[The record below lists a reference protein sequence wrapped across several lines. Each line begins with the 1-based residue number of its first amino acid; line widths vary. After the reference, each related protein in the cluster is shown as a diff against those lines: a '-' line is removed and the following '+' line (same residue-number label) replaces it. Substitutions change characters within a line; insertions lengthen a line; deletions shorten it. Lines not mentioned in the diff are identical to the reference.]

1 MARSYQK
8 NILRTFKGSRSR
20 FVAIFAIVALGVGFL
35 AGLLSTTPDMED
47 SMEDYLDA
55 GNLFDLRVVSTLGL
69 TDDDVQALRQVEGVG
84 EVQPAYSADLLI
96 QDASVELVGR
106 VHSLTDDP
114 EGADVINRLT
124 LTEGRWPQADN
135 ECVVEEGIS
144 TLNKE
149 FAIGDTLVVDPENE
163 DLEDT
168 LSQTEFTIVG
178 KVHNTYYF
186 SYEREPASVG
196 SGAVDIVLYVKPDAF
211 AYDSYT
217 ELYLTVDGA
226 AQLASLEDEYT
237 DLVSTVA
244 DRIESMEDVRCEAR
258 YTQVVSDAQAEIDDA
273 WQEYY
278 DGKAEADE
286 ELADAARELE
296 DGRKELSDGEQE
308 YQDGE
313 QEYSDG
319 LAEVQEN
326 EQKIADGEVQLADGL
341 RELQEKQAEYDN
353 AVTKL
358 ADGEKQLADGKAQ
371 LDAAQKKYD
380 DGLAQYQAGLAQF
393 EDGKRQYDAGV
404 AAYEEGVRQFE
415 QLKLLNQAQ
424 NGLTVGIQTI
434 LDLGYAG
441 NEEEARALFSDE
453 SLAETGEAIDQL
465 NQLAQLRTQEKEAR
479 QTYESALAAAG
490 EDSDTEQ
497 DPESLPDSTRQG
509 DTGATGAELDDAG
522 AEELAD
528 ETVELADGENAQDE
542 TGQEKTAL
550 DADNAGTAAEEPPIE
565 PETVGAEAS
574 EPDGNVQTEP
584 ETHDEVDDIQAASTA
599 AGTPAG
605 EQPASEVTPETD
617 PTEPDLL
624 EEQQPSVTA
633 GEKETAVGEGVQPEA
648 KAHAAPLTTDGDT
661 ELPDVET
668 AKKAWDEA
676 RNAWLVALK
685 EAAKTYFG
693 FDLDIENPLLVN
705 FAEQIADEKIA
716 ELPDMQQQYEQLK
729 QLNTAQH
736 GLETGVQAILDAGYA
751 ASEEEAYALFSDE
764 AIAATEAEL
773 EEGRIELEENAALLD
788 ATEQQLADAKK
799 ELDAGKAQLDSGWEQ
814 YNTQGAAFYE
824 GKRQLEDGKRQLDD
838 GWATLTD
845 KQVELNDAKQQIADA
860 YAELADARAELDD
873 ARQTIAENRQKLA
886 DGEIEYADAKAEA
899 EQELADARAE
909 IEDAQAKVDEIEY
922 PSWYVWDRDD
932 NVSFSSFRGNV
943 SKVEAL
949 SGVFPIFFFLVAA
962 LVVSTTMTRMVEE
975 ERLQI
980 GTMKAL
986 GYSNHDIMRKYILYA
1001 MTAAV
1006 SGALVGLAVGFTVF
1020 PSVIWYAY
1028 AMMYYVPEFHAVW
1041 RWNYAIFSS
1050 GLLIGSALLVTW
1062 TACRNSLK
1070 ETPADLMRPRAPQAG
1085 KRIFLEYIR
1094 PLWKHLSF
1102 TQKVTCRNLFRYKKR
1117 FWMTV
1122 IGVAGCTAL
1131 LVTGFGISDSING
1144 IIVKQYR
1151 DVDHYD
1157 LMTAVTDAE
1166 DTQQGEIH
1174 DYLFGDEAFPASLA
1188 TLTEKTTQELPD
1200 GSSAEVY
1207 MMVPQNVEEFSQ
1219 FYDLHERISRKAT
1232 PLGETGIVMTE
1243 KLAELMDAKTGDTVT
1258 LVNADGEEA
1267 AFTISGICENY
1278 VSNYVYLSADT
1289 YTQAFGEEPQ
1299 WNVILSRMTDTS
1311 QASRDAVSAMLLG
1324 MEDVAS
1330 VTFTVDTTTSVL
1342 NMLNSINAVVVMIVI
1357 CAAVLALVVLYNLT
1371 NINIAERVKEIATIK
1386 VLGFYDREVSA
1397 YVMRESIALTIIGAL
1412 FGLVGGIALHRFV
1425 IYTVEVD
1432 AVMFGRTI
1440 DFSSFVYALGLT
1452 ILFSLAVNLYMGR
1465 KLKKIS
1471 MVESMKAP
1479 E

>member
-47 SMEDYLDA
+47 SMEEYLDA

-69 TDDDVQALRQVEGVG
+69 TDDDVQALRGVEGVDK
-84 EVQPAYSADLLI
+84 VQPAYSADLLL
-96 QDASVELVGR
+96 QDSSAELVGR
-106 VHSLTDDP
+106 LHSLTDDP
-114 EGADVINRLT
+114 TGEDVINRLT
-124 LTEGRWPQADN
+124 LTEGRWPQAPN
-135 ECVVEEGIS
+135 ECVIEEGMS
-144 TLNKE
+144 TLNKD
-149 FAIGDTLVVDPENE
+149 FAIGNTMVVAPENE

-168 LSQTEFTIVG
+168 LNQTEFTIVG

-196 SGAVDIVLYVKPDAF
+196 SGAVDVVMYVEPEAF

-217 ELYLTVDGA
+217 EIYLTVDGTA
-226 AQLASLEDEYT
+226 RLPSLEDDYT

-244 DRIESMEDVRCEAR
+244 DRIESIEDVRCEAR
-258 YTQVVSDAQAEIDDA
+258 YTDVVSDAQTEIDDA

-286 ELADAARELE
+286 ELADAAQELE
-296 DGRKELSDGEQE
+296 DGRQELADGEQE
-308 YQDGE
+308 YRDGE

-319 LAEVQEN
+319 LAEVQQN

-341 RELQEKQAEYDN
+341 RELNEKQAEYDD
-353 AVTKL
+353 AAAKL
-358 ADGEKQLADGKAQ
+358 ADGEKQLADAKNQ
-371 LDAAQKKYD
+371 LDTAQKKYD
-380 DGLAQYQAGLAQF
+380 DGLAQYQAGLAQY
-393 EDGKRQYDAGV
+393 EDGKRQYEAGV
-404 AAYEEGVRQFE
+404 AEYEAGVQQFE

-424 NGLTVGIQTI
+424 NGLNLGIQSI
-434 LDLGYAG
+434 IDQGYADT
-441 NEEEARALFSDE
+441 EDEARSLFSDE
-453 SLAETGEAIDQL
+453 GLVQAGDAIDQL
-465 NQLAQLRTQEKEAR
+465 DQLARLRTREQETRQAYEEALD
-479 QTYESALAAAG
+479 SAG
-490 EDSDTEQ
+490 SDSDMAPGTEPTS
-497 DPESLPDSTRQG
+497 DSSREGETGTAVTEPDGTEAEG
-509 DTGATGAELDDAG
+509 PADGATESVEGEAVG
-522 AEELAD
+522 EETASD
-528 ETVELADGENAQDE
+528 EDT
-542 TGQEKTAL
+542 
-550 DADNAGTAAEEPPIE
+550 AGTATEMDPVEPEAVEQTAPEMEDETPDATEPDVAGETPAEEQPT
-565 PETVGAEAS
+565 PE
-574 EPDGNVQTEP
+574 
-584 ETHDEVDDIQAASTA
+584 AA
-599 AGTPAG
+599 
-605 EQPASEVTPETD
+605 PETD
-617 PTEPDLL
+617 PVEFAATEAPNAAD
-624 EEQQPSVTA
+624 EKATVPNA
-633 GEKETAVGEGVQPEA
+633 GTQPET
-648 KAHAAPLTTDGDT
+648 KAHAAPLGAAGEAETD
-661 ELPDVET
+661 PDVET
-668 AKKAWDEA
+668 ARKAWEEA
-676 RNAWLVALK
+676 RNAWLLALK

-693 FDLDIENPLLVN
+693 FDLDIENPLLVA
-705 FAEQIADEKIA
+705 FAEQKADEQIGKLP
-716 ELPDMQQQYEQLK
+716 ELQQQYEQLK
-729 QLNTAQH
+729 QLNTAEH

-751 ASEEEAYALFSDE
+751 ATEEEACALFSDE
-764 AIAATEAEL
+764 AIAATESEL
-773 EEGRIELEENAALLD
+773 EAGRTKLEQSAALLD
-788 ATEQQLADAKK
+788 ATEQQLTEAKK
-799 ELDAGKAQLDSGWEQ
+799 ELDDGKAQLDSGWEQ
-814 YNTQGAAFYE
+814 YNTQGATFYD

-873 ARQTIAENRQKLA
+873 ARQTIEENKQKLA

-909 IEDAQAKVDEIEY
+909 IEDAQSKVDEIEY

-1050 GLLIGSALLVTW
+1050 GLLIGSALFVTW

-1070 ETPADLMRPRAPQAG
+1070 ETPADLMRPRAPKAG

-1094 PLWKHLSF
+1094 PLWKRLSF

-1157 LMTAVTDAE
+1157 LMTAVTDAA
-1166 DTQQGEIH
+1166 DTQQGEVY
-1174 DYLFGDEAFPASLA
+1174 DYLFGNENFTASLA

-1207 MMVPQNVEEFSQ
+1207 MMVPQDYEAFSQ
-1219 FYDLHERISRKAT
+1219 FYDLHERVSRKAT
-1232 PLGETGIVMTE
+1232 PLGETGVVMTE
-1243 KLAELMDAKTGDTVT
+1243 KLAELMGVKTGDTVT
-1258 LVNADGEEA
+1258 LVNADEEKA
-1267 AFTISGICENY
+1267 EFTISGICENY

-1289 YTQAFGEEPQ
+1289 YTQAFGREPE

-1311 QASRDAVSAMLLG
+1311 QETRDAVSAVLLN
-1324 MEDVAS
+1324 MKDVAS

-1342 NMLNSINAVVVMIVI
+1342 NMLNSINAVVVMIVV

-1397 YVMRESIALTIIGAL
+1397 YVMRESIALTVIGAL
-1412 FGLVGGIALHRFV
+1412 FGMVGGIALHRFV

-1432 AVMFGRTI
+1432 AVMFGRSI
-1440 DFSSFVYALGLT
+1440 DPSSFVYALGLT
-1452 ILFSLAVNLYMGR
+1452 LLFSLAVNLYMGR

>member
-1 MARSYQK
+1 MVKMARSYQK

-47 SMEDYLDA
+47 SMEEYLDA

-69 TDDDVQALRQVEGVG
+69 TDDDVQALRQVDGVD

-96 QDASVELVGR
+96 QDASAELVGR

-144 TLNKE
+144 TLNKD

-217 ELYLTVDGA
+217 ELYLTVSGA
-226 AQLASLEDEYT
+226 SRLASLEDEYT

-244 DRIESMEDVRCEAR
+244 DRIESIEDVRCEAR

-286 ELADAARELE
+286 ELADAAQELE
-296 DGRKELSDGEQE
+296 DGRKELAEGEQE

-341 RELQEKQAEYDN
+341 QELQEKQAEYDD
-353 AVTKL
+353 AVAKL

-380 DGLAQYQAGLAQF
+380 DGLAQYQAGLAQY
-393 EDGKRQYDAGV
+393 EDGKRLYDAG
-404 AAYEEGVRQFE
+404 AAEYEEGVRQFE

-424 NGLTVGIQTI
+424 NGLTAGVQTI
-434 LDLGYAG
+434 IDLGYAG
-441 NEEEARALFSDE
+441 SEEEARALFSDE
-453 SLAETGEAIDQL
+453 GLVETGTAIDQL
-465 NQLAQLRTQEKEAR
+465 NQLAQLRTREQEAKQAYDE
-479 QTYESALAAAG
+479 ALAAAEEEADAEPGTDPVPDPSQQGENGTIVTEPGNSETEEPAEATEEPADGKTIQEGTASG
-490 EDSDTEQ
+490 EDTD
-497 DPESLPDSTRQG
+497 
-509 DTGATGAELDDAG
+509 
-522 AEELAD
+522 
-528 ETVELADGENAQDE
+528 
-542 TGQEKTAL
+542 
-550 DADNAGTAAEEPPIE
+550 GTAAETKPAE
-565 PETVGAEAS
+565 PETAGQTADPETTGQMEQETKAEAA
-574 EPDGNVQTEP
+574 EGTE
-584 ETHDEVDDIQAASTA
+584 TASAA

-605 EQPASEVTPETD
+605 EPSAPEATPEAD
-617 PTEPDLL
+617 PTETSSTG
-624 EEQQPSVTA
+624 EEQLQNTA
-633 GEKETAVGEGVQPEA
+633 DEKDTGPDTGNQPET
-648 KAHAAPLTTDGDT
+648 KAHAAPLGVTGDT
-661 ELPDVET
+661 ENVSDVEA
-668 AKKAWDEA
+668 AKEAWDEA
-676 RNAWLVALK
+676 RNVWLLALK

-693 FDLDIENPLLVN
+693 IDLDIGNPLLVAL
-705 FAEQIADEKIA
+705 AEQKADKEIA

-751 ASEEEAYALFSDE
+751 TTEEEAYALFSDE
-764 AIAATEAEL
+764 AIAATEAKL
-773 EEGRIELEENAALLD
+773 EAGRIELEENAALLD

-799 ELDAGKAQLDSGWEQ
+799 ELDDGKAQLDSGWEQ

-845 KQVELNDAKQQIADA
+845 KQVELNDAKRQIADA
-860 YAELADARAELDD
+860 YAELDDARAELDD

-886 DGEIEYADAKAEA
+886 DGEIEYADAKADA

-909 IEDAQAKVDEIEY
+909 IEDAQSKVDEIEY

-1070 ETPADLMRPRAPQAG
+1070 ETPADLMRPRAPKAG

-1094 PLWKHLSF
+1094 PLWKRLSF

-1174 DYLFGDEAFPASLA
+1174 DYLFGDDAFPASLA
-1188 TLTEKTTQELPD
+1188 TLTEKTTQELSD

-1207 MMVPQNVEEFSQ
+1207 MMVPQDVEEFAQ
-1219 FYDLHERISRKAT
+1219 FYDLHERVSRKAT

-1267 AFTISGICENY
+1267 EFTISGICENY

-1299 WNVILSRMTDTS
+1299 WNVILSRMADTS
-1311 QASRDAVSAMLLG
+1311 QASRDAVSAVLLG

-1397 YVMRESIALTIIGAL
+1397 YVMRESIALTVIGAL
-1412 FGLVGGIALHRFV
+1412 FGMVGGIALHRFV

-1452 ILFSLAVNLYMGR
+1452 ILFSLIVNLYMGR